1 MGETDELLEWLY
13 PENDVVFTLRD
24 GTRVISATRRCEK
37 LKNSIGVDLQ
47 FCAEESDDSE
57 NRILLEGF
65 NEFIGEFEIKRG
77 D

>member
-57 NRILLEGF
+57 IGVSSKEF
-65 NEFIGEFEIKRG
+65 NEFIEEFEIKRG
-77 D
+77 

>member
-57 NRILLEGF
+57 IGVLSEEF
-65 NEFIGEFEIKRG
+65 NEFMEEFEVKRG